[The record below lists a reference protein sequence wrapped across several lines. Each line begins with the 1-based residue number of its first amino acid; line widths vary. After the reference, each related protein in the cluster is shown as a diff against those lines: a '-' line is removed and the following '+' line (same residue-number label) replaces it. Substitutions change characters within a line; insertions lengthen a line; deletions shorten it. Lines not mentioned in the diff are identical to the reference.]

1 MSRSLSWSD
10 QIDVLLRAT
19 DGHVARIKQR
29 LYPLGVSTSGDLAGS
44 WISSHHL
51 SPQSEDQA
59 QQPWALETLTVPER
73 LNWAETYSPT
83 SLWNEVTILRL
94 EVQSQAQVIK
104 ALRKTVQRL
113 LEEQEQQMSKISALE
128 ASLRLLQGGPE
139 GRALL
144 LEQHLEGLRREL
156 QSLQNQVWEQAQAQ
170 VQMKKIPGNYSSTS
184 GFHHELQI
192 EQQILWK
199 ESEILREELK
209 LLRNQLSQHQ
219 ELLLKQMT
227 EGQQAQAHSW
237 KQMLEKL
244 QSGQENKSHTLEAAR
259 TESQDAQQEHNFLR
273 TSFDVFQSKLPLA
286 FTFTKSLCS
295 ASSEVSLLDSNS
307 NWELLRKLEEHHFQP
322 DAERLSTPCSGNL
335 EQANLSLQGPKI
347 LLSDL

>member
-10 QIDVLLRAT
+10 QIEMLLRAT

-59 QQPWALETLTVPER
+59 QQPWALETPTVPER

-94 EVQSQAQVIK
+94 EVQSQAQVTK

-156 QSLQNQVWEQAQAQ
+156 QSLQNQVSEQAQAQ

-237 KQMLEKL
+237 KMLEKL

-259 TESQDAQQEHNFLR
+259 TESQDAQQERNFL
-273 TSFDVFQSKLPLA
+273 
-286 FTFTKSLCS
+286 
-295 ASSEVSLLDSNS
+295 SSEVSLLDSNS
-307 NWELLRKLEEHHFQP
+307 NWELLRKLGKDLQRSIIFNLM
-322 DAERLSTPCSGNL
+322 LSVSQLHARNL
-335 EQANLSLQGPKI
+335 EQENLSLQGPKI

>member
-10 QIDVLLRAT
+10 QIDMLLRAI

-29 LYPLGVSTSGDLAGS
+29 LYPLRVSTSGDLAGS

-59 QQPWALETLTVPER
+59 QQPWALETSTVPER
-73 LNWAETYSPT
+73 LNWAETCSPT

-94 EVQSQAQVIK
+94 EVQSQAQVTK

-113 LEEQEQQMSKISALE
+113 LEEQQQQMSKISALE

-170 VQMKKIPGNYSSTS
+170 AQMKKIPGNYSSTS

-237 KQMLEKL
+237 KMLEKL

-259 TESQDAQQEHNFLR
+259 TESQDAQQDHNFL
-273 TSFDVFQSKLPLA
+273 
-286 FTFTKSLCS
+286 
-295 ASSEVSLLDSNS
+295 SSEVSLLDSNS
-307 NWELLRKLEEHHFQP
+307 NWELLRKLGKDLQ
-322 DAERLSTPCSGNL
+322 RSIISNLMLSVSQLHAQGI
-335 EQANLSLQGPKI
+335 LSK
-347 LLSDL
+347 